1 MIKLLLSMAALTV
14 LVAPAKADPFA
25 SPWSKSQT
33 SAARLIAAGGLAGG
47 VRAGIEIAL
56 DGRGHTYWSAPG
68 DAGVPPI
75 VSFDGSVN
83 LASAD
88 LLFPTPQRLEE
99 QGAVIFG
106 YERSVIFPLTV
117 TPKDATASVTLKA
130 KIDYAACE
138 RICVPAQASLQ
149 LTLPPAT
156 EAGPF
161 VATIAGALAKLP
173 KAATINGGG
182 ALAATGLAY
191 IAGAAGAKPAIVL
204 DIQAPAG
211 AGDIFVAPAAPD
223 GWFLLAGPPQPA
235 GSGHFRIAVSVEQM
249 PAHPASGA
257 EATIVV
263 VADGAAI
270 NIAVP
275 LDLGKLTP

>member
-1 MIKLLLSMAALTV
+1 MIKLMLSIAALTV
-14 LVAPAKADPFA
+14 LAAPARADPFA
-25 SPWSKSQT
+25 SPWSRSQT
-33 SAARLIAAGGLAGG
+33 SAARLIAAGGVAGG

-88 LLFPTPQRLEE
+88 LLFPAPQRLEE

-117 TPKDATASVTLKA
+117 TPKDASAPVTLKA

-138 RICVPAQASLQ
+138 RICVPAQAILQ
-149 LTLPPAT
+149 LTLPPAS
-156 EAGPF
+156 EVGPF
-161 VATIAGALAKLP
+161 AAPLAGALAKLP
-173 KAATINGGG
+173 QAVAIGGGG
-182 ALAATGLAY
+182 ALTVTGLTY
-191 IAGAAGAKPAIVL
+191 AAGGAGSKPAVLL
-204 DIQAPAG
+204 DIQAPVG

-223 GWFLLAGPPQPA
+223 GWFLQAGPPQPV
-235 GSGHFRIAVSVEQM
+235 GSGQLRIAVSIEQT
-249 PAHPASGA
+249 PAHPAPGA
-257 EATIVV
+257 EATFVV
-263 VADGAAI
+263 VAKDAAI

-275 LDLGKLTP
+275 LDLGRLTP